1 MPCRA
6 VPCRRRQLMADLNKV
21 EIAVA
26 GLRKIYL
33 PREWEP
39 RCSTCGVRHAP
50 LEGGTCKFWVQFA
63 LNAGERALRLAAGGD
78 VEAPQQQPTPSPG
91 TLAAVAAA
99 TPLSPLKQPPLAA
112 ATFVVVSPPVA
123 KVATEPI
130 ATEPIATEPVAKGP
144 IATEPVAT
152 RTPPAAPATSPPP
165 ASPPEPDA
173 DAATAAAAAAPPA
186 RTGVAENKP
195 QETEEEQEVAHE
207 VA

>member
-1 MPCRA
+1 
-6 VPCRRRQLMADLNKV
+6 MADLNKV

-123 KVATEPI
+123 KAATEPVATEPI
-130 ATEPIATEPVAKGP
+130 ATEPV
-144 IATEPVAT
+144 ATEPVAT

-173 DAATAAAAAAPPA
+173 AAATAPAAAAAPA

-207 VA
+207 VAHEVA

>member
-1 MPCRA
+1 
-6 VPCRRRQLMADLNKV
+6 MADLNKV

-99 TPLSPLKQPPLAA
+99 TPLPSELRDALDALDGDAALRAGLGDAFVDSYLKLRRAHWADYA
-112 ATFVVVSPPVA
+112 ATLSPF
-123 KVATEPI
+123 EF
-130 ATEPIATEPVAKGP
+130 
-144 IATEPVAT
+144 
-152 RTPPAAPATSPPP
+152 
-165 ASPPEPDA
+165 DHYL
-173 DAATAAAAAAPPA
+173 DC
-186 RTGVAENKP
+186 
-195 QETEEEQEVAHE
+195 
-207 VA
+207 

>member
-1 MPCRA
+1 
-6 VPCRRRQLMADLNKV
+6 MADLNKV

-123 KVATEPI
+123 KA
-130 ATEPIATEPVAKGP
+130 ATEPVATEP
-144 IATEPVAT
+144 VATEPVATEPVATEPVATEPVAT

-173 DAATAAAAAAPPA
+173 AAATAAAAAAAAPA

>member
-1 MPCRA
+1 
-6 VPCRRRQLMADLNKV
+6 MADLNKV

-130 ATEPIATEPVAKGP
+130 ATEPVAKGP

-173 DAATAAAAAAPPA
+173 DAATAAAAAAAPA

>member
-1 MPCRA
+1 
-6 VPCRRRQLMADLNKV
+6 MADLNKV

-123 KVATEPI
+123 KVATEP
-130 ATEPIATEPVAKGP
+130 V
-144 IATEPVAT
+144 ATEPVAT

-173 DAATAAAAAAPPA
+173 AAATAPAAAAAPA

-195 QETEEEQEVAHE
+195 QETEKEQEVAHE